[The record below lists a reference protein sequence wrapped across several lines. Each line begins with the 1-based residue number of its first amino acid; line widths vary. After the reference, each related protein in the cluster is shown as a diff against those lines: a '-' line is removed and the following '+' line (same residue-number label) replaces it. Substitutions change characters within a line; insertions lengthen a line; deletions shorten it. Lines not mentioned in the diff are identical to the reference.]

1 MNNNLIE
8 NRQIR
13 VFISSTFQDM
23 QDERDELMKKTFPVL
38 RQKAAERDV
47 TLTELDLRWGITP
60 EESESGKVVE
70 ICLREIENSVPF
82 FVGII
87 GNRYGWI
94 PSAGDL
100 GEGLTERYSQV
111 KGYVERHLSVT
122 EMEMQF
128 GVLERKED
136 MHAFFYIKEQEGE
149 AVDEPEK
156 LAELKTKVRENG
168 RYPVSTYSAVED
180 LAVQVE
186 KAFTKLLD
194 ELYPEGTLSELEK
207 ERIGQRA
214 YLNSLCQ
221 NYIRT
226 ESNFAAIEEW
236 VSDWEKHQLVITGA
250 SGLGK
255 SALVANWVKEKLA
268 IGEGLPYRIIYH
280 FVGNGGSLG
289 SHGHVI
295 KALCDEIRDRYGFDT
310 EDKEAKTD
318 EKALE
323 ELFNRVAAEGDKP
336 LVIVLDAVN
345 QIIDTEHSKRLN
357 WLPIPPK
364 KVKILFTTLE
374 NDETMEVFKDR
385 HYPVFTLHPLTKKQ
399 RREMV
404 RQYLS
409 LYSKKLQA
417 SQVDRIVDDK
427 QCKNTL
433 VLKTLLDELVNFGI
447 YEKLDEK
454 IGTHLGASSVEAFY
468 DILLEGY
475 EEDFGEQFVKHIL
488 SLIAVSRNGL
498 SEEEI
503 LAITHATPL
512 HWSQFFCAIR
522 QHLVVK
528 NGLISFAHGYIR
540 HAVDARYVQNQ
551 GDWKKTCQE
560 EIISFFDNAKTHRAM
575 DEVPFQYDMLGNIE
589 GLHGYLVDPNV
600 FEYLYKK
607 ERITLGGYWQVLKEI
622 GFSVEEYL
630 PLVDSLPKTKHTKI
644 LSDLG
649 KFTRDTVV
657 APNLSVL
664 FLERAAIHA
673 KTAMSRASV
682 FNNLG
687 VTYIVSGDYKRALE
701 YLKKAL
707 REWQQ
712 FDVKDYH
719 SELGTTYDCLGVT
732 YGELGD
738 YKKALVFQEKS
749 LNISLSLFGE
759 SHPKVATSYNNVGC
773 TYGDLGDEK
782 KALEYLEKALRI
794 RLSLFGENHPDVALS
809 FDNVGTTLGELG
821 DNQKGLEYIE
831 KSLQIRLSLF
841 GNDHPDVANSYY
853 NKGITYGKLGNFPK
867 ALGYLKKALQIRLSL
882 FGNNHPDVAKSYDSV
897 GAVYRELGDG
907 RRALEYHGMALKVS
921 SSLFGKKHPNTVSLY
936 LNIGIDYGSLADHKK
951 AFKYSQKAL
960 DIALQL
966 FDENH
971 PIMAHLY
978 ESVGVNYGNLGDFH
992 NALEYELKALK
1003 ISRSVLGENHPDT
1016 AQVYFDVGSTFGVL
1030 GDYQKAYEFCQ
1041 KALKIQLVAL
1051 GELHPDT
1058 ALSFEKVA
1066 DIHNALKDYNHEI
1079 ACLQKALN
1087 IRLYLYGEVNPDV
1100 ARLFNNIGAAEGK
1113 LGHVEKEIELR
1124 KKGLDIAIR
1133 IGDDKLIAVLYNRV
1147 GHAYKAAG
1155 QQITAN
1161 DYFRQAAEKYREL
1174 GDEEQAQE
1182 NLAMIEE

>member
-100 GEGLTERYSQV
+100 GEGLAERFSQV
-111 KGYVERHLSVT
+111 KGYVDRHLSVT

-128 GVLERKED
+128 GVLERKEN
-136 MHAFFYIKEQEGE
+136 MHAFFYIKEQEGVS
-149 AVDEPEK
+149 VDEPEK
-156 LAELKTKVRENG
+156 LAELKEKVRNNG
-168 RYPVSTYSAVED
+168 RYPVSTYSSIED

-186 KAFTKLLD
+186 NAFTKLLD
-194 ELYPEGTLSELEK
+194 DLYPEGALSELEK

-214 YLNSLCQ
+214 YLNRLCQ

-255 SALVANWVKEKLA
+255 SALVANWIKEKLVS
-268 IGEGLPYRIIYH
+268 GEELPYRIIYH

-323 ELFNRVAAEGDKP
+323 ELFNLVAAEGDKP

-409 LYSKKLQA
+409 LYSKKLQEG
-417 SQVDRIVDDK
+417 QVDRIVDDK

-454 IGTHLGASSVEAFY
+454 IGIYLGASSVEAFY
-468 DILLEGY
+468 DILLKGY

-503 LAITHATPL
+503 LAITHETPL

-528 NGLISFAHGYIR
+528 NGLVSFAHSYIR
-540 HAVDARYVQNQ
+540 LAVDARYVQNQ
-551 GDWKKTCQE
+551 VNWKKTCQE
-560 EIISFFDNAKTHRAM
+560 EIISFFDKVKTHRAM
-575 DEVPFQYDMLGNIE
+575 DEIPYQLDIIGDTVR
-589 GLHGYLVDPNV
+589 LHEYLVDLDV
-600 FEYLYKK
+600 FEYLQEK
-607 ERITLGGYWQVLKEI
+607 ERHILGKYWRELISSGQYSLA
-622 GFSVEEYL
+622 EYL
-630 PLVDSLPKTKHTKI
+630 PIVENVDEARKAEIYATLSSFTRTTVVDSHLSKVFIEKALPFAK
-644 LSDLG
+644 D
-649 KFTRDTVV
+649 DE
-657 APNLSVL
+657 
-664 FLERAAIHA
+664 ERANVLTYLGFA
-673 KTAMSRASV
+673 SRLSA
-682 FNNLG
+682 
-687 VTYIVSGDYKRALE
+687 DYN
-701 YLKKAL
+701 KAL
-707 REWQQ
+707 
-712 FDVKDYH
+712 DYQIKSLDIRKALFGETHH
-719 SELGTTYDCLGVT
+719 SVASSYNNIGRIYIH
-732 YGELGD
+732 LGD
-738 YKKALVFQEKS
+738 Y
-749 LNISLSLFGE
+749 
-759 SHPKVATSYNNVGC
+759 
-773 TYGDLGDEK
+773 
-782 KALEYLEKALRI
+782 EKALDYLEQALKI
-794 RLSLFGENHPDVALS
+794 RLSLFGENHQAVAQSYSNIGMTYYHLEDIDNATKYQERALKIRLSLFGRNSPTTANSFNDLGILYSDSGDTRKALDYQEKALMIRLSLFGETNPVVATFYNNLGCTYENLGDHKKALEYQEKALKIRLSLFGENHSDVANS
-809 FDNVGTTLGELG
+809 YRNIGYIYGELG
-821 DNQKGLEYIE
+821 DNQRALVYFEKALGLMLPKFGETHPEVASLFSSLGFLYRACEEHQKSLEYYE
-831 KSLQIRLSLF
+831 KELRSRLYKYGENHPDVASSYESIGESYSALKDYQKALENHEKALGIRLSLF
-841 GNDHPDVANSYY
+841 GENNLDVASSFDNAGY
-853 NKGITYGKLGNFPK
+853 
-867 ALGYLKKALQIRLSL
+867 ALLELDEYKKALTCLS
-882 FGNNHPDVAKSYDSV
+882 
-897 GAVYRELGDG
+897 R
-907 RRALEYHGMALKVS
+907 
-921 SSLFGKKHPNTVSLY
+921 
-936 LNIGIDYGSLADHKK
+936 
-951 AFKYSQKAL
+951 
-960 DIALQL
+960 
-966 FDENH
+966 
-971 PIMAHLY
+971 
-978 ESVGVNYGNLGDFH
+978 
-992 NALEYELKALK
+992 ALK
-1003 ISRSVLGENHPDT
+1003 IH
-1016 AQVYFDVGSTFGVL
+1016 
-1030 GDYQKAYEFCQ
+1030 
-1041 KALKIQLVAL
+1041 
-1051 GELHPDT
+1051 
-1058 ALSFEKVA
+1058 
-1066 DIHNALKDYNHEI
+1066 
-1079 ACLQKALN
+1079 
-1087 IRLYLYGEVNPDV
+1087 
-1100 ARLFNNIGAAEGK
+1100 LFNDGSDNYDVLLLYYRMGAAEK
-1113 LGHVEKEIELR
+1113 RLGHVEKEIELR
-1124 KKGLDIAIR
+1124 TKALEVALR
-1133 IGDDKLIAVLYNRV
+1133 LEDDDLAASLFGVL
-1147 GHAYKAAG
+1147 GKAYRSSG
-1155 QQITAN
+1155 QSEKAN
-1161 DYFRQAAEKYREL
+1161 DYFRLAAEKYREL
-1174 GDEEQAQE
+1174 GDEVQAQE